1 MHSMV
6 SGKETKLTEQREAGA
21 REAGGKARAAA
32 PTSDHPPGAAETRD
46 RRLGVAE
53 TRDRP
58 LDAAKPHDRP
68 LGAAKTRGRPRS
80 FDRETALEKAILAFW
95 ERGYEAT
102 SVSDLTRAMDIGAPS
117 LYAAFGDK
125 RSLFE
130 EVVRV
135 YSSRYAAFADHAL
148 ADAPTSRD
156 AVERTLREAAGAYT
170 EPDRPHGC
178 LIAHAAINCTTPEVA
193 TSLRDRRNA
202 TIAAFES
209 RIEEDIAA
217 GALPART
224 DAGALA
230 RHTGAMIQ
238 GMSQQARDGAS
249 REELEAL
256 VEIAMAIWPRT

>member
-6 SGKETKLTEQREAGA
+6 SSGEIKG
-21 REAGGKARAAA
+21 AAA
-32 PTSDHPPGAAETRD
+32 KGRTVT
-46 RRLGVAE
+46 
-53 TRDRP
+53 
-58 LDAAKPHDRP
+58 KP
-68 LGAAKTRGRPRS
+68 RGRPRS

-130 EVVRV
+130 EVVTV
-135 YSSRYAAFADHAL
+135 YTSRYASFAERAL
-148 ADAPTSRD
+148 ADEPTSRA
-156 AVERTLREAAGAYT
+156 AVERTLREAAGVYT
-170 EPDRPHGC
+170 HPGHPQGC

-193 TSLRDRRNA
+193 ESLRDRRNA

-209 RIEEDIAA
+209 RIRADIAA
-217 GALPART
+217 GALPAHA
-224 DAGALA
+224 DAAALA

-256 VEIAMAIWPRT
+256 AEIAMAIWPRT